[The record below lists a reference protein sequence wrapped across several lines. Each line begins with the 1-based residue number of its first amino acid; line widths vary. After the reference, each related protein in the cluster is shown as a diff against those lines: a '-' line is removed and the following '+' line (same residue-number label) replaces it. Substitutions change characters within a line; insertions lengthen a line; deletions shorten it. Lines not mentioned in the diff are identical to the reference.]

1 MSTFC
6 CAVAAGCPCWQET
19 SQVHFSTHA
28 SCLQVMTV
36 VRSLL
41 GRGITICATIHCPP
55 PHTFNLFDRVLIMQ
69 RGRVAYFGLNG
80 QPAINY
86 FYDHFEKVS
95 YAAPS

>member
-1 MSTFC
+1 
-6 CAVAAGCPCWQET
+6 
-19 SQVHFSTHA
+19 
-28 SCLQVMTV
+28 MTV

-41 GRGITICATIHCPP
+41 ARGITICATIHCPP

-86 FYDHFEKVS
+86 FNDHFEKVS
-95 YAAPS
+95 HPRRHQDL